1 MLGNSWEF
9 KGIRIFE
16 INLRFQEY
24 LRMPEER
31 LRSAKEYLR
40 NHWEYGDMLGNS
52 KECIGILM
60 NM

>member
-40 NHWEYGDMLGNS
+40 NHCEYGGMLGNS
-52 KECIGILM
+52 
-60 NM
+60 